1 MPSLVITVGPPD
13 PWVSHPWIQPTKT
26 HSEVGECMD
35 AEPRD
40 KEDQLY
46 QVILHKGLAHL
57 WILVSV
63 GGPAYSGTTAVLA
76 ALLEAG
82 MVIAPFCER
91 HGLPWQLSW

>member
-1 MPSLVITVGPPD
+1 MPSLVITVGPPY

-35 AEPRD
+35 AEPKD
-40 KEDQLY
+40 KEDQLDH
-46 QVILHKGLAHL
+46 VILHTGLAHL

-63 GGPAYSGTTAVLA
+63 GGPGYSGTTAVLT